1 MTNLDRLL
9 ACALVSVA
17 VTGCGGSSNKGGADM
32 SAGADLSAA
41 TCTAA
46 NGGGPVTGPAD
57 RHCYD
62 DGGGEFLTYD
72 PTQCDVDAGDDDSG
86 GGSDFGATMYGTSGN
101 DDDCKYFVS
110 YTVAPVCEN
119 EGVSFDVTL
128 KDATTLA
135 PITYTGT
142 VRIEAFLSDTHPANT
157 SATVSTLTAPGVY
170 TIGPVAF
177 DAAGQWTV
185 RFHFFENCTD
195 SPTSPHGHAAFYIQ
209 VP

>member
-9 ACALVSVA
+9 VCTLFSVA
-17 VTGCGGSSNKGGADM
+17 VVGCGGSSNKSGADM
-32 SAGADLSAA
+32 SAGADLAA
-41 TCTAA
+41 NSCV

-72 PTQCDVDAGDDDSG
+72 PTQCTVDAGDDSG
-86 GGSDFGATMYGTSGN
+86 DGGSDFGTTMYGTSGN

-119 EGVSFDVTL
+119 EGISFNVTL
-128 KDATTLA
+128 EDATTLA
-135 PITYTGT
+135 PITYMGD

-157 SATVSTLTAPGVY
+157 AATTSTLTAPGVY
-170 TIGPVAF
+170 KIGPVAF